1 MEEKNEKDERN
12 GEGLIAG
19 RNAVA
24 EALRSGRPIDCL
36 YVARGGRPGSLG
48 ALTAQAKRRGIP
60 VKETDKRK
68 LDRLCGPTEHQ
79 GVAAAAAAKEY
90 ASVDDIFRVAKER
103 GEPPFILVADGLED
117 PHNLGAVIRVA
128 ECAGAHGVI
137 LPRRRSAGL
146 TAAVERASAGALE
159 YVPVAR
165 VPNLAA
171 ALEDLKA
178 RGVWIYAA
186 DMDGQPWCETDFSGP
201 LALVIGSEGAG
212 LGRLVRE
219 KSDFVISLPMMGKI
233 NSLNA
238 SVACGVICYEILRQR
253 HGVKTK

>member
-1 MEEKNEKDERN
+1 MENEKPESGRDV
-12 GEGLIAG
+12 IAG

-24 EALRSGRPIDCL
+24 EALRSGRPVDCL
-36 YVARGGRPGSLG
+36 YVARGGRGSLG
-48 ALTAQAKRRGIP
+48 ALTAQARNRGVP
-60 VKETDKRK
+60 VKETNARM
-68 LDRLCGPTEHQ
+68 LDRLCGGTAHQ
-79 GVAAAAAAKEY
+79 GVAAVAAAKEY
-90 ASVDDIFRVAKER
+90 ASVDDIFRLAQER

-137 LPRRRSAGL
+137 VPQRRSAGL
-146 TAAVERASAGALE
+146 TAAVEKASAGALE

-165 VPNLAA
+165 VTNLAA
-171 ALEDLKA
+171 ALDGLKA
-178 RGVWIYAA
+178 RGVWVYGA
-186 DMDGQPWCETDFSGP
+186 DMDGQSWCGVDYSGP

-219 KSDFVISLPMMGKI
+219 KCDFVISLPMLGKI
-233 NSLNA
+233 DSLNA
-238 SVACGVICYEILRQR
+238 SVACGVICYEIVRQR